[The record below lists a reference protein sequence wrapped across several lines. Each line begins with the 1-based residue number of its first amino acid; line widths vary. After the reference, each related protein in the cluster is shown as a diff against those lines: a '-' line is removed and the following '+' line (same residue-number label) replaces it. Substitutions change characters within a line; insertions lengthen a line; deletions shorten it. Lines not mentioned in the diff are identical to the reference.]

1 MPRYSSTLDLT
12 EIDRILP
19 VLNSHIPSIFN
30 PPPPSKNAPLVS
42 PKSIYCDVQ
51 PPTPEADSSRY
62 YSRLTFLP
70 ILMKTLS
77 RAMLEW
83 PVFRTSITPSSLSAG
98 NSKPTLTLRP
108 HADISLA
115 LSTTSG
121 LYTPTIQ
128 RVDTLSAYEIMGEI
142 RRFQTLGRQT
152 PSGLTTKEMPKT
164 GGTITVS
171 NVGAVG
177 KGGA

>member
-1 MPRYSSTLDLT
+1 M
-12 EIDRILP
+12 
-19 VLNSHIPSIFN
+19 
-30 PPPPSKNAPLVS
+30 
-42 PKSIYCDVQ
+42 SIYSDSQ
-51 PPTPEADSSRY
+51 PTPPTSDPSQHF
-62 YSRLTFLP
+62 SRLTVLP
-70 ILMKTLS
+70 LLMKTLS

-83 PVFRTSITPSSLSAG
+83 PVFRTSITPSSASSG

-128 RVDTLSAYEIMGEI
+128 RVDTMNAYEIMAELK
-142 RRFQTLGRQT
+142 RLQTLGRQT
-152 PSGLTTKEMPKT
+152 PNGLTMKEMPKS

-177 KGGA
+177 KGGQSSLAYVLIAP